1 MYKISGLDGTRAL
14 KLSDVTAPALI
25 NFEPQFGNRQVR
37 PIHDW
42 MKPLPEPSTITLLNR
57 GGQRGVLPCG
67 SSWNYQRVI
76 RRPAGNKFT
85 GLYPQQGY
93 GRSQALGLAYLPEKP
108 TNLPILRPTS
118 STNAALPSAFGGIQ

>member
-1 MYKISGLDGTRAL
+1 MYKIAGLDGTRAV

-25 NFEPQFGNRQVR
+25 AFTPQFGNRKVR
-37 PIHDW
+37 TMHGW
-42 MKPLPEPSTITLLNR
+42 MKPLPVPSDVTLVNI

-67 SSWNYQRVI
+67 QSWNYERVI

-93 GRSQALGLAYLPEKP
+93 GRSQPLGLAYLAEKP
-108 TNLPILRPTS
+108 TNLPIMIPTS
-118 STNAALPSAFGGIQ
+118 SVNAAIHSQLKGIH